1 MMLMMGIR
9 KLNVSQIAAQLDQP
23 FMMANVAIVGDI
35 AVSVYICQGTL
46 EWHRHPHIDELFWV
60 YEGAIVLESELGDQR
75 LRPGELAVVPKGVSH
90 RSGAEAR
97 ASVLLLRCDVA
108 SERKNGRRRLYTV
121 PGEKE
126 LERIGLRG
134 LVRSPAVPF
143 RFQTAAW
150 IEDSVLQVAQGD
162 GVWPAEPLSL
172 HDSFVFVLEGT
183 ATVRTSEIML
193 HLHKGDFTVIP
204 EGTACQLSTTKGT
217 IVVRLTNGAE
227 GGQNG

>member
-46 EWHRHPHIDELFWV
+46 AWHRHPHIDELFWV

-90 RSGAEAR
+90 RSTAEAR

-108 SERKNGRRRLYTV
+108 SERKNGRRRLYAV
-121 PGEKE
+121 PGEKG
-126 LERIGLRG
+126 LERIGLRA
-134 LVRSPAVPF
+134 LARSLAVPF

-150 IEDSVLQVAQGD
+150 IEDSVLQIAWGE
-162 GVWPAEPLSL
+162 GVWPVEALPI
-172 HDSFVFVLEGT
+172 HDSLLFVLDGT
-183 ATVRTSEIML
+183 ATVRTAESML
-193 HLHKGDFTVIP
+193 HLHRGDFTVVP
-204 EGTACQLSTTKGT
+204 EGIACQLSTTKGT
-217 IVVRLTNGAE
+217 TVVRLMYGAE
-227 GGQNG
+227 GG